1 MGLRYYQI
9 VDTTGE
15 GEKKADGIG
24 QVMVVGLLL
33 GSWRDSSSP
42 RSAPADIS
50 LWWEG
55 RKSKRSIVAHE
66 TIDGLK
72 QILLAVISLAKIADM
87 TWLNVAKRG
96 GIPRLG
102 NVANIKVIR
111 IKIERTVSGG

>member
-9 VDTTGE
+9 VDTR
-15 GEKKADGIG
+15 KKADGIG

-42 RSAPADIS
+42 RAKIRRLPLTSACG
-50 LWWEG
+50 G
-55 RKSKRSIVAHE
+55 RKKSKISIAHE

-72 QILLAVISLAKIADM
+72 QILLVVISLAKIADM
-87 TWLNVAKRG
+87 TCLNVAKRG

-102 NVANIKVIR
+102 NVANIKVIQ
-111 IKIERTVSGG
+111 IKIERTVLGG